1 MNMEYVICAAVV
13 CGVILLVKKIVS
25 YGNNDTEVL
34 DNLSNKSS
42 TEIQTTKNEYPST
55 TNIVVG
61 ALQALGC
68 QPELK
73 DDNTL
78 VVSYQGE
85 TFQFD
90 FGESPSRYTRIWD
103 PCWAGIKTDDPQI
116 NLIKEAVNVTNYNFG
131 PTIVMTEPDENN
143 EITFHSRY
151 DIMVHPACP
160 DNDQYLKSVLD
171 SFFYAK
177 EAVRNNVKNLNV
189 KQAEQHKNRR
199 PVGFTAL
206 Q

>member
-1 MNMEYVICAAVV
+1 MEYVICAVVV
-13 CGVILLVKKIVS
+13 CGAILLLKKIAS
-25 YGNNDTEVL
+25 YGNKDTDVE
-34 DNLSNKSS
+34 DNYSSTSS
-42 TEIQTTKNEYPST
+42 TEIQASGNENPT
-55 TNIVVG
+55 PNIVFG

-73 DDNTL
+73 DEHTIL
-78 VVSYQGE
+78 VSYQGE

-90 FGESPSRYTRIWD
+90 FGESPSRYARIWD
-103 PCWAGIKTDDPQI
+103 PGWAGIKTDDPQI
-116 NLIKEAVNVTNYNFG
+116 NLVKEAVNVTNYNFG
-131 PTIVMTEPDENN
+131 PTILMTEPDEDNV
-143 EITFHSRY
+143 ITFHSRY

-177 EAVRNNVKNLNV
+177 EAVRNNFQNLNV
-189 KQAEQHKNRR
+189 KQTEQHKNRR
-199 PVGFTAL
+199 PVGFAAP

>member
-1 MNMEYVICAAVV
+1 MEYLVCVITVCVV
-13 CGVILLVKKIVS
+13 IFLVKKIS
-25 YGNNDTEVL
+25 SSREEDAEETNNFSDT
-34 DNLSNKSS
+34 SS
-42 TEIQTTKNEYPST
+42 FAVKTSENEYTAT
-55 TNIVVG
+55 TNIVFG

-103 PCWAGIKTDDPQI
+103 PCWAGIRTDDPQI

-143 EITFHSRY
+143 VITFHSRY

-177 EAVRNNVKNLNV
+177 EAVRNNFQNLNA
-189 KQAEQHKNRR
+189 KQEEQYKNRR
-199 PVGFTAL
+199 PVGFAAP

>member
-1 MNMEYVICAAVV
+1 MEYVICAVVV
-13 CGVILLVKKIVS
+13 CGAILLLKKIAS
-25 YGNNDTEVL
+25 YGNNDTDVE
-34 DNLSNKSS
+34 DNFSNTSS
-42 TEIQTTKNEYPST
+42 TGIQTSGNENPT
-55 TNIVVG
+55 TNIVFG
-61 ALQALGC
+61 ALQSLGC

-73 DDNTL
+73 DEHTIL
-78 VVSYQGE
+78 VSYQGE

-90 FGESPSRYTRIWD
+90 FGESPSRYARIWD
-103 PCWAGIKTDDPQI
+103 PGWAGIKTDDPQI
-116 NLIKEAVNVTNYNFG
+116 NLVKEAVNVTNYNFG
-131 PTIVMTEPDENN
+131 PTILMTEPDEDNV
-143 EITFHSRY
+143 ITFHSRY

-177 EAVRNNVKNLNV
+177 EAVRNNFQNLNV

-199 PVGFTAL
+199 PVGFAAP

>member
-1 MNMEYVICAAVV
+1 MEYVICAVVV
-13 CGVILLVKKIVS
+13 CGVILLLKKIAS
-25 YGNNDTEVL
+25 YGNNDTDVEEDFIDTPSYGVKT
-34 DNLSNKSS
+34 S
-42 TEIQTTKNEYPST
+42 ENEYPAT
-55 TNIVVG
+55 TNIVFG

-116 NLIKEAVNVTNYNFG
+116 NLIKEAINVTNYNFG

-143 EITFHSRY
+143 VITFHSRY

-177 EAVRNNVKNLNV
+177 EAVRNNFQNLNV

-199 PVGFTAL
+199 PVGFAAP

>member
-1 MNMEYVICAAVV
+1 MEYLVCLITVCVVIF
-13 CGVILLVKKIVS
+13 LVKKIS
-25 YGNNDTEVL
+25 SSRKEYTEEKNNFSDT
-34 DNLSNKSS
+34 SS
-42 TEIQTTKNEYPST
+42 FAVKTSENEYPAT
-55 TNIVVG
+55 TNIVLS

-73 DDNTL
+73 EDNTL

-90 FGESPSRYTRIWD
+90 FGEAPSRYTRIWD

-131 PTIVMTEPDENN
+131 PTVVMTEPDENN
-143 EITFHSRY
+143 VIMFHSRF

-177 EAVRNNVKNLNV
+177 EAVRNNFQNLNV
-189 KQAEQHKNRR
+189 KQAEQLKNRR
-199 PVGFTAL
+199 PVGFAAP

>member
-1 MNMEYVICAAVV
+1 MEYVICAVVV
-13 CGVILLVKKIVS
+13 CGVILLLKKNAS
-25 YGNNDTEVL
+25 YGNNDTEVG
-34 DNLSNKSS
+34 DNFSNTSS
-42 TEIQTTKNEYPST
+42 MGIQTSKNEYPAT
-55 TNIVVG
+55 TNIVFG

-131 PTIVMTEPDENN
+131 PTVVMTEPDENN
-143 EITFHSRY
+143 VITFHSRY

-160 DNDQYLKSVLD
+160 DNDQYLKSVLV
-171 SFFYAK
+171 SFFYTK
-177 EAVRNNVKNLNV
+177 EAVRNNFQNLNV
-189 KQAEQHKNRR
+189 KQAEQLKNRR
-199 PVGFTAL
+199 PVGFAAP

>member
-1 MNMEYVICAAVV
+1 MEYVICAVVV
-13 CGVILLVKKIVS
+13 CGVILLLKRNAS
-25 YGNNDTEVL
+25 YGNNDTEVG
-34 DNLSNKSS
+34 DNFSNTSS
-42 TEIQTTKNEYPST
+42 MGIQTSKNEYPAT
-55 TNIVVG
+55 TNIVFG

-131 PTIVMTEPDENN
+131 PTVVMTEPDENN
-143 EITFHSRY
+143 VITFHSRY

-171 SFFYAK
+171 SFFYTK
-177 EAVRNNVKNLNV
+177 EAVRNNFQNLNV
-189 KQAEQHKNRR
+189 KQVEQHKNRR
-199 PVGFTAL
+199 PVGFAAP

>member
-1 MNMEYVICAAVV
+1 MEYVICAVVV
-13 CGVILLVKKIVS
+13 CGAILLLKKIAS
-25 YGNNDTEVL
+25 YGNNDTDVE
-34 DNLSNKSS
+34 DNFSNTLS
-42 TEIQTTKNEYPST
+42 TGIQTLGNENPT
-55 TNIVVG
+55 INIVFG
-61 ALQALGC
+61 ALQSLGC

-73 DDNTL
+73 DEHTIL
-78 VVSYQGE
+78 VSYQGE

-90 FGESPSRYTRIWD
+90 FGESPSRYARIWD
-103 PCWAGIKTDDPQI
+103 PGWAGIKTDDPQI
-116 NLIKEAVNVTNYNFG
+116 NLVKEAVNVTNYNFG
-131 PTIVMTEPDENN
+131 PTIVMTEPDEDNV
-143 EITFHSRY
+143 IAFHSRY

-177 EAVRNNVKNLNV
+177 EAVRNNFQNLNV

-199 PVGFTAL
+199 PVGFAAP